1 MKTMND
7 NLTLEDLGTMSGL
20 TLRTL
25 RYYIQEGILQG
36 PDTHG
41 KFSRYSQ
48 QHLDR
53 LELIQRLKSL
63 RLPLQEIRHLL
74 ENMTP
79 EELSQVKQYQ
89 DVLKFTLQDS
99 FLENSA
105 PESNKEGA
113 SALEYIQNLERGRE
127 SVRSISNPM
136 PAPRPSPQAPSPS
149 LFKDAASGKQQST
162 PRTQETWSRTI
173 LHDGIELN
181 IRHPNNAVE
190 QKKIQQLLDFAKSIF
205 GDQSKREK

>member
-1 MKTMND
+1 MND

-53 LELIQRLKSL
+53 LELIQRLKNL

-74 ENMTP
+74 DNMTP
-79 EELSQVKQYQ
+79 EELSQVRQYQ
-89 DVLKFTLQDS
+89 DVLKYT
-99 FLENSA
+99 LENPIIDHSA
-105 PESNKEGA
+105 PESRKEGA

-127 SVRSISNPM
+127 SVRSISKPM
-136 PAPRPSPQAPSPS
+136 PAPRPLPQAPSPA
-149 LFKDAASGKQQST
+149 LFQDTDTLKNQTT
-162 PRTQETWSRTI
+162 PGTQETWSRTI
-173 LHDGIELN
+173 LHEGIELN
-181 IRHPNNAVE
+181 IRHPNNADA
-190 QKKIQQLLDFAKSIF
+190 QKKIEQLIDFAQNLF
-205 GDQSKREK
+205 GDQSTREK